1 MFRKI
6 ALATTTT
13 LAFAATAALAETD
26 FKALLPQDIQDAGTF
41 RVAATNDG
49 VPPMLFLGDDLT
61 SLEGLEYDLTEALAA
76 VFGLEVEY
84 TTGTFD
90 TLIPAIAAG
99 RADFAVGSIGDLVV
113 RQEQVDFVDYVKA
126 GVGVAV
132 PAGNPHGVTEDIN
145 TFCGLKV
152 AVMRGTFQEEE
163 LNNQIA
169 ICEAEGKSLEVQ
181 TFSDTNSAVMAIRTG
196 RVDIWSGD
204 NSPVGYAIAQSNGA
218 LEQAGELRIIALLGY
233 AVGKEDTQLR
243 DALKAGLDELVANGT
258 YAEIFEKWGQ
268 SASAVEEIS
277 INDAWL

>member
-1 MFRKI
+1 MFHKL
-6 ALATTTT
+6 ALATVAT
-13 LAFAATAALAETD
+13 LALTAPAVMAETD
-26 FKALLPQDIQDAGTF
+26 FNALLPQDIRDAGVL

-49 VPPMLFLGDDLT
+49 VPPMMFLGEDLT
-61 SLEGLEYDLTEALAA
+61 SLDGLEYDLTEALAA
-76 VFGLEVEY
+76 LFGLETVY

-90 TLIPAIAAG
+90 TLIPSITAD
-99 RADFAVGSIGDLVV
+99 RADVAVGSIGDLKV

-132 PAGNPHGVTEDIN
+132 PAGNPHGVTEDLN

-163 LNNQIA
+163 LNAQVA
-169 ICEAEGKSLEVQ
+169 TCEAAGSTLEVH
-181 TFSDTNSAVMAIRTG
+181 TFGETNAAVMALRTG

-218 LEQAGELRIIALLGY
+218 IEQAGELRIIALLGY

-243 DALKAGLDELVANGT
+243 DALKAGLDALVANGT
-258 YAEIFEKWGQ
+258 YGEIFEKWGQ
-268 SASAVEEIS
+268 STSAVEEIS